1 MISNFFKGM
10 AMGAADIV
18 PGVSGGTVALLTGI
32 YERLING
39 IKSVGLDTL
48 ITLKEK
54 GVKAAWIQMDGTFLI
69 SILLGAA
76 TSILIF
82 AQFIHLLLD
91 NYPIPTWSCFF
102 GLVLACV
109 FHVGQQVNKWDAIR
123 LILLIVGT
131 VFVGAISM
139 AAPTEVEITPLVL
152 FLTGALAICA
162 MILPGISGSF
172 ILLLIGVY
180 GQIIAAIKGLDV
192 AVLSIF
198 AAGCLVGIMAF
209 SRVLSWVFEHYRNSL
224 LALLTGFMIGA
235 LVKVWPWK
243 AVLSYRLN
251 SKGESV
257 PFIDTPIAPWNHDS
271 PELVIS
277 IAVFLVGFVGV
288 LWLDSRAK
296 KQRAT
301 NK

>member
-18 PGVSGGTVALLTGI
+18 PGVSGGTIALLTGI

-48 ITLKEK
+48 ITVKNK
-54 GVKAAWIQMDGTFLI
+54 GIKAAWRQIDGTFLT

-76 TSILIF
+76 TSIVIF
-82 AQFIHLLLD
+82 AQFIHLLLE
-91 NYPIPTWSCFF
+91 NYPIPTWACFF

-109 FHVGQQVNKWDAIR
+109 FHVGQQVEKWDAKR
-123 LILLIVGT
+123 LMLVILGT
-131 VFVGAISM
+131 VLVGGISM
-139 AAPTEVEITPLVL
+139 AAPTEVAITPLIL
-152 FLTGALAICA
+152 FLSGALAICA

-172 ILLLIGVY
+172 IMLLLGVY
-180 GQIIAAIKGLDV
+180 GQIIAAIKGFDM

-198 AAGCLVGIMAF
+198 TAGCLVGIMAF
-209 SRVLSWVFEHYRNSL
+209 SRLLSWVFEHYRNSL

-243 AVLSYRLN
+243 AILSYRLN

-257 PFIDTPIAPWNHDS
+257 PFIDTPIAPWNHHS

-277 IAVFLVGFVGV
+277 ITVFLIGFFGV
-288 LWLDSRAK
+288 LWLDYRAK
-296 KQRAT
+296 KQSLA

>member
-1 MISNFFKGM
+1 M
-10 AMGAADIV
+10 AMGVADIV
-18 PGVSGGTVALLTGI
+18 PGVSGGTIALLTGI

-48 ITLKEK
+48 IVLKDN
-54 GVKAAWIQMDGTFLI
+54 GVRAAWIQIDGTFLT
-69 SILLGAA
+69 SIMFGAA
-76 TSILIF
+76 TSIIIF

-91 NYPIPTWSCFF
+91 NYPIPTWACFF

-109 FHVGQQVNKWDAIR
+109 FHVGQQVKKWNAKR
-123 LILLIVGT
+123 LMLVIFGT
-131 VFVGAISM
+131 IFVGGISM
-139 AAPTEVEITPLVL
+139 AAPTEVEITPLIL
-152 FLTGALAICA
+152 FLSGALAICA

-172 ILLLIGVY
+172 ILLLLGVY
-180 GQIIAAIKGLDV
+180 GQIIAAIKGFDV

-257 PFIDTPIAPWNHDS
+257 PFIDTPIAPWNHES

-277 IAVFLVGFVGV
+277 IAVFSIGFFGV
-288 LWLDSRAK
+288 LWLDYRAK
-296 KQRAT
+296 QQHAAT
-301 NK
+301 N